1 MGDVEL
7 QSIACPVKGLSLA
20 SDLDTDL
27 SNDVQSPQIVCK
39 KELYNTE
46 PELLGFTCGHIL

>member
-20 SDLDTDL
+20 GDLDTDL
-27 SNDVQSPQIVCK
+27 SNDVQSSQIVCK

-46 PELLGFTCGHIL
+46 PKLLGFTCGHIL